1 METFTN
7 TILHFATQ
15 KNTQHHKIRRDLSQK
30 FTRRTHIPKSMPI
43 FPHRFK
49 TYTETLY
56 RDFVAKQAIPLYLQD
71 ADIATAYANKHPTY
85 SKLDPLSAKKLQ
97 PPSPYRTQGTPPTT
111 NVSEEEELHSL
122 FGDDESSK
130 DSLDVDYFDTD
141 VDPYI
146 DTPRLLLKAF
156 VQRSEQVLGFHGHRF
171 AVESFPEKWS
181 QVQVDTEVKAINYL
195 VLRASHNK
203 AIKEANLHLGIVNA
217 PTPEDLYK
225 AAVQDVESAQGVDY
239 ASHLFSLIDEHVP
252 QLLRTFT
259 YWARNDRDA
268 YEHIK
273 TEFIEFLYKC
283 VFEEEKWVCN
293 GVSKAIKWL
302 LKLPEDWHHQL
313 AHAASLRS
321 TISKRR
327 KVSLYP
333 HLFLVEYTDRLQEF
347 TEAHYQLLYAARLSA
362 LGTTPIDPDA
372 TAWICHQTKSQRR
385 KYRLLQHPTRS
396 TPQVLQQ
403 PKDSPTYRTPSP
415 TRRHATDLRAK
426 RRTPPPARPAAA
438 RNSPRRPTPGSATPD
453 RKPAPEPVADTT
465 GVDERKPAAT
475 RRNSP
480 RTRHLQGRRSRQP
493 LPPYPATRPPT
504 PSPFQTPFESFC

>member
-1 METFTN
+1 
-7 TILHFATQ
+7 
-15 KNTQHHKIRRDLSQK
+15 
-30 FTRRTHIPKSMPI
+30 MPI
-43 FPHRFK
+43 FPQRFK

-56 RDFVAKQAIPLYLQD
+56 CDFVAKQAIPLYLQD

-85 SKLDPLSAKKLQ
+85 SKLDPLSAAKLQ
-97 PPSPYRTQGTPPTT
+97 PPSPYRIQGTPTTT
-111 NVSEEEELHSL
+111 NISEEEELQSL
-122 FGDDESSK
+122 FGEEESSK
-130 DSLDVDYFDTD
+130 DSLDLDYFDTD

-239 ASHLFSLIDEHVP
+239 GSHLFSLIDEHVP

-273 TEFIEFLYKC
+273 TEFVEFLYKC
-283 VFEEEKWVCN
+283 VFEEEKWLCN

-313 AHAASLRS
+313 AHTASLRS

-333 HLFLVEYTDRLQEF
+333 HLFLVEYNDRLQEY

-362 LGTTPIDPDA
+362 IGTSSLDPNA
-372 TAWICHQTKSQRR
+372 TAWICHQSKSQRR
-385 KYRLLQHPTRS
+385 KSRILLQPTRS
-396 TPQVLQQ
+396 TSQVLQQ
-403 PKDSPTYRTPSP
+403 PTDSPTYRTPSP
-415 TRRHATDLRAK
+415 TRRHATDPRAK
-426 RRTPPPARPAAA
+426 RCTPPPARRANA
-438 RNSPRRPTPGSATPD
+438 RNSNSRTNQGSATPD
-453 RKPAPEPVADTT
+453 RKPVPEPVASTA

-475 RRNSP
+475 GNNNS
-480 RTRHLQGRRSRQP
+480 RTRRLQGQRYRHP
-493 LPPYPATRPPT
+493 PPPYPSTRPPT
-504 PSPFQTPFESFC
+504 PSTIQSTFESFC